1 MGAGLPWIGPG
12 AKLRKR
18 VTMDVVNPTGYNEQH
33 VYVTQIELGMREN
46 RNRKQEPGE
55 LDLSRA

>member
-1 MGAGLPWIGPG
+1 
-12 AKLRKR
+12 
-18 VTMDVVNPTGYNEQH
+18 VTMDVVNPTGCDEQH
-33 VYVTQIELGMREN
+33 VYVTQIELGVREN